1 MYSLVERWNINIP
14 NGSSIAESNNDAQQ
28 QWCSK
33 NDTTVLGKEGNFEHG
48 NSISNCETGV
58 DNLLDEL
65 DKMCR
70 KDEIYENLWKIKV

>member
-14 NGSSIAESNNDAQQ
+14 NGSSIAESNNDVQQ

-33 NDTTVLGKEGNFEHG
+33 NDNSPTVLGKEGNFEH
-48 NSISNCETGV
+48 CETGV